1 MLVGAS
7 LFAVSTLLCIV
18 GYLAL
23 SVPANWFS
31 SLPTLYWTAAELA
44 VTQGSGQPTVD
55 GLRVSASGAQG
66 TAIVSI
72 QTSFRSA
79 GYAAVRWD
87 TADVPDNA
95 AVALVWRNEYE
106 PGRRFTRALTVEAG
120 RLLPITLADDPN
132 WIGRINGLALV
143 VRGNLAQP
151 LLIRGVEAKPMTA
164 VQVLRDRIR
173 EWLTFEP
180 WSGGSI
186 NTRNGGA
193 DAQDL
198 PLPFVLAAIVGF
210 ALLIYAVMARWWPRS
225 VGPFRLLIA
234 GGVFVVAWFI
244 LDVPWQWNLMRQAHA
259 TFERYAGKPWHER
272 HLAAEDGALF
282 GFIEKVR
289 AKLPPPPVRVFM
301 AADAL
306 YFRDRGAYHL
316 YPYNVY
322 FDPYQN
328 TMPDA
333 SKLRPGDYLV
343 VFRRR
348 GVQFDPALKKL
359 RWDGGQPVD
368 AEVLLAE
375 GGGAVFAIH

>member
-1 MLVGAS
+1 

-55 GLRVSASGAQG
+55 GLRVSAPGAQG

-87 TADVPDNA
+87 TADVPDNVA
-95 AVALVWRNEYE
+95 AALVWRYEYE
-106 PGRRFTRALTVEAG
+106 PGRRFTRALTVEAR

-180 WSGGSI
+180 WSGESI
-186 NTRNGGA
+186 NSRNGGA

-210 ALLIYAVMARWWPRS
+210 ALLIYAVIARWWPRS
-225 VGPFRLLIA
+225 VGPFRPLIA
-234 GGVFVVAWFI
+234 GGIFVVAWFI

-259 TFERYAGKPWHER
+259 TFERYAGMPWHER

-333 SKLRPGDYLV
+333 SKLRAGDYLV

-368 AEVLLAE
+368 AEILLAE
-375 GGGAVFAIH
+375 RGGAVFAIH

>member
-31 SLPTLYWTAAELA
+31 SLPTLYWTSAELA

-55 GLRVSASGAQG
+55 GLRVSAPGAQG

-87 TADVPDNA
+87 TADVPDNVA
-95 AVALVWRNEYE
+95 AALVWRNEYE
-106 PGRRFTRALTVEAG
+106 PERRFTRALTVEAR

-186 NTRNGGA
+186 NSRNGGA